1 MSTQNQL
8 KKQINLMS
16 FEEALQELEQIV
28 ASMESG
34 QIPLDET
41 VKSYE
46 KGILLKQHCEKK
58 LQDAQQRITQLNVN
72 KDGDV
77 DSITEKESL

>member
-16 FEEALQELEQIV
+16 FEDALQELEQIV
-28 ASMESG
+28 SSMESG

-58 LQDAQQRITQLNVN
+58 LQDAQQRVEQLNIN
-72 KDGDV
+72 KDGTVSDIV
-77 DSITEKESL
+77 EKESL